1 MLIQHGGKD
10 QRVPLSNGME
20 LYRALK
26 AQGVPV
32 ELFIYP
38 DMAHPITKPRENR
51 SVMQQNLD
59 WFLHYLIEPNH
70 EPVKSL
76 WDETE

>member
-26 AQGVPV
+26 AKGVPV

-38 DMAHPITKPRENR
+38 DMGHPITKPRENR
-51 SVMQQNLD
+51 AVIQQNLD
-59 WFLHYLIEPNH
+59 WFTHYLVDH
-70 EPVKSL
+70 EHAPVY
-76 WDETE
+76 E